1 MLEDR
6 MLVWKFKA
14 GSREAFQRI
23 YDKYESLLLTLAANL
38 LHDTAAAE
46 DVVQEVFIK
55 FVQSPEKFHLRTSLK
70 AYLAVCTAN
79 RAKDILR
86 KRKRHNTIEEND
98 INIQANDNNPI
109 QLVINDER
117 MRLARSAL
125 QQVPYE
131 QRESIVLHLQGDM
144 KFKAI
149 AELQNVSIKTA
160 QSRYRYGLDKL
171 RSILNSEVQS

>member
-6 MLVWKFKA
+6 ILIWKYKA
-14 GSREAFQRI
+14 GNREAFQRI
-23 YDKYESLLLTLAANL
+23 YKKYESFLLTLAVNL
-38 LHDTAAAE
+38 LHDATAAE
-46 DVVQEVFIK
+46 DVVQDVFIK
-55 FVQSPEKFHLRTSLK
+55 FVQSRDTFHLRTSLK

-79 RAKDILR
+79 RAKDVLR
-86 KRKRHNTIEEND
+86 KRKHHSNVEKEKIEV
-98 INIQANDNNPI
+98 QTNDNNPI
-109 QLVINDER
+109 QLVINNEQ

-131 QRESIVLHLQGDM
+131 QREPVVLHLQGGM

-149 AELQNVSIKTA
+149 AEMQNVSIKTA